1 MLSEVEQW
9 LVRRSS
15 HASDWPAGRV
25 ADLKGDTTVAVVLP
39 ALNEEATVGRIVG
52 AIRRALVGAH
62 PVVDELVVVDSGS
75 TDGTYEAARRA
86 GARVVRTSEVLP
98 DIPSAAGKGE
108 ALWRGVAATTAD
120 VVCFVDSDL
129 RDFSTGFVTGLVG
142 PLVADATVQLVKATY
157 DRALSHGSS
166 VQPTGGGR
174 VTELVARPLIDAF
187 WPRLAGFVQP
197 LGGEYAARRSL
208 LEQIAFPVGYGVE
221 MAVLVDALAIAG
233 LDGLAQVDLVRRKH
247 RNADIVKLGRM
258 AAEILHVSLGRLQR
272 DRRLTL
278 AAAPET
284 TLVQFERVASAF
296 RPVEVEVPVDQR
308 PPLRTVAGYRT
319 RGGDGR

>member
-25 ADLKGDTTVAVVLP
+25 AGLKGDTTVAVVLP

-157 DRALSHGSS
+157 DRALSHGTS

-197 LGGEYAARRSL
+197 LGGEYAARRGL